1 MPLSEFLRMARGKLE
16 SGQLKTS
23 PTDNSS
29 RVDGDLVELVWEN
42 GQPMMQGQSSR
53 AARTFTSHC
62 LQSNSLRIRD
72 AGLGHPTVSRIG
84 KFGEV
89 ETSLIDISPIVP
101 SGELD
106 LSQDD
111 EIDPWLNFPF
121 DDALPHDYRP
131 EVLTETSGVTSS
143 MHHSAVSVDKSYSY
157 DHTVSN
163 LRSDGVGSKGLS
175 CKAHILS
182 PWPPLQGQTSD
193 SPLGSQFSDVISNNT
208 SIYPDAVFGQSAQAR
223 DLANESAST
232 KIEWPDI
239 KIPNNNLL
247 NFSHF
252 SRPTSLVKAKAPI
265 HDGIPS
271 AVSLGMER
279 VGSKDNVSVSSGPNI
294 VKSALDEPLSNSQK
308 GISFRV
314 QPAVCVMGN
323 SRPYMEEAPKESL
336 PAEKIEEFCQ
346 VSSIKNDIPIIPNNH
361 SSLKGVR
368 DSEKNVE
375 PVVGSSSVGS
385 DNCTDTVS
393 YEKMP
398 NYKRK
403 FIDIE
408 ESECRSDGIQTEC
421 VGVKKANSPGGT
433 GSKRSRAAEVHNL
446 SERRR
451 RDRINE
457 KMRALQE
464 LIPNCNKADKASM
477 LDEAI
482 EYLRT
487 LQLQV
492 QIMSMGAGLCMPP
505 VMFPPGIQH
514 MHPAHVPHFSPMG
527 MGMGMGMGM
536 RMGMG
541 LGFGTSMLDM
551 NVGASPRCP
560 IFPVPPMQAAQFS
573 HPMSGPIN
581 FPRISGHNF
590 PVYGFPS
597 QGLHNSAPGVPLVP
611 LNRPPIDSA
620 IGLSNSRI
628 AKHNE
633 VQSPSTNLNSGDPS
647 TLSNSL
653 IIGNAESS
661 SSRNHESNQLQTT
674 TEVLDKPSVGQDNEQ
689 ATDVGFTASAS
700 VAAIDF
706 TQEAGCD

>member
-16 SGQLKTS
+16 SGQLKTN

-53 AARTFTSHC
+53 AARTFTSHS
-62 LQSNSLRIRD
+62 LQSNPPRIRD
-72 AGLGHPTVSRIG
+72 AGVGHPTVSRIG

-89 ETSLIDISPIVP
+89 ETNLNDISPVVP

-106 LSQDD
+106 FSQDD

-121 DDALPHDYRP
+121 DDALPHDYCP
-131 EVLTETSGVTSS
+131 EVLPETSGATSF
-143 MHHSAVSVDKSYSY
+143 MHHSTVSVDKRHSY

-163 LRSDGVGSKGLS
+163 LRSDGVGLKGLS

-182 PWPPLQGQTSD
+182 PWPPLHGQTSD
-193 SPLGSQFSDVISNNT
+193 SSLGSQFSDVISNST
-208 SIYPDAVFGQSAQAR
+208 SIYQDAVFGQSAQGR
-223 DLANESAST
+223 DLTNDSAST
-232 KIEWPDI
+232 KTEWPNI
-239 KIPNNNLL
+239 KLPNNNML

-252 SRPTSLVKAKAPI
+252 SRPASLVKAKAPI
-265 HDGIPS
+265 HDGNPI
-271 AVSLGMER
+271 AVSLGLER
-279 VGSKDNVSVSSGPNI
+279 VGGKDNVSVSSGPNL
-294 VKSALDEPLSNSQK
+294 VKSALVEPISGPQK

-336 PAEKIEEFCQ
+336 PAEKTEEFCQ
-346 VSSIKNDIPIIPNNH
+346 VSSVKKDNPIIPNNY

-375 PVVGSSSVGS
+375 PVVASSSVGS

-393 YEKMP
+393 SEKRP

-403 FIDIE
+403 FLDIE

-421 VGVKKANSPGGT
+421 VGVKKATSPGGT

-482 EYLRT
+482 EYLKT

-492 QIMSMGAGLCMPP
+492 QIMSMGAGLCIPP
-505 VMFPPGIQH
+505 VMFPPGIQI

-527 MGMGMGMGM
+527 MGMGMG
-536 RMGMG
+536 
-541 LGFGTSMLDM
+541 FGTSMLDM
-551 NVGASPRCP
+551 NGGASPRCP
-560 IFPVPPMQAAQFS
+560 IFPVPTMQATQFS

-581 FPRISGHNF
+581 FPRIPGHNF

-597 QGLHNSAPGVPLVP
+597 QGLHNSAPRVPLVP

-620 IGLSNSRI
+620 MDLSNSRI

-633 VQSPSTNLNSGDPS
+633 VQSPSPNLNSEDPS
-647 TLSNSL
+647 THNNSR
-653 IIGNAESS
+653 IIGNAEAS
-661 SSRNHESNQLQTT
+661 SSRNHGSNQLQTT
-674 TEVLDKPSVGQDNEQ
+674 AEVLDKPSIGQDNEQ

-706 TQEAGCD
+706 TKEAGCD